1 MKLKFQVPLKIYLL
15 GDNEEHL
22 NLSTSFIHDG
32 VRVFI
37 RFNGDNPFTLP
48 DDPSVRGIRLVRK
61 INGLECEIEYIDSDN
76 PEILRLITKEINFVN
91 ILNFLKP
98 IINRILRALR
108 NWGFVYS
115 IVEIN
120 PNDAKAEY
128 LIRSWNVEY
137 SSDSVVWKKM
147 VESPKGILSAL
158 IAYSDPDD
166 QIEILTVNNWISVEE
181 AIQDKLTPP
190 PEQEFL
196 ANAKQHLKQ
205 RNYRVAIV
213 EAIICLEIVL
223 SQFLKAYLKI
233 EKSIS
238 QERINDFLTTGFGIK
253 SKVSG
258 LLDLVL
264 SLEDMRLIELDNIRT
279 AIEWRNKIVHKT
291 GKLPEYISEKELEEK
306 INSVLTLALLLG
318 HKRDQINS
326 APMLKEFSNKLAVDF
341 NLPEPHIT
349 LVQKHLYIIDFDFI
363 EFELPSDIERTIS
376 SVAMSA
382 SSFLTSSDHRFDP
395 EKHLVIRFI
404 VLLEGVRARWKK
416 NKVEIYK

>member
-190 PEQEFL
+190 PEQEFFS
-196 ANAKQHLKQ
+196 NTKQH
-205 RNYRVAIV
+205 
-213 EAIICLEIVL
+213 
-223 SQFLKAYLKI
+223 F
-233 EKSIS
+233 
-238 QERINDFLTTGFGIK
+238 
-253 SKVSG
+253 
-258 LLDLVL
+258 
-264 SLEDMRLIELDNIRT
+264 
-279 AIEWRNKIVHKT
+279 
-291 GKLPEYISEKELEEK
+291 
-306 INSVLTLALLLG
+306 
-318 HKRDQINS
+318 
-326 APMLKEFSNKLAVDF
+326 
-341 NLPEPHIT
+341 
-349 LVQKHLYIIDFDFI
+349 
-363 EFELPSDIERTIS
+363 
-376 SVAMSA
+376 
-382 SSFLTSSDHRFDP
+382 
-395 EKHLVIRFI
+395 
-404 VLLEGVRARWKK
+404 KK
-416 NKVEIYK
+416 KK